1 MLKTRY
7 SFLKPAGF
15 EDLELTVHI
24 CRQSGQVRIEE
35 DVAALL
41 NQEEHQKVLIQ
52 GNRKSPLHAV
62 FQANRLYLSLAGD
75 HFVLEEKPSWID
87 LMEDEEHGG
96 EIHARMPSKVLQVH
110 ASKDQRVKAG
120 ELLFILESMKMET
133 RIEAPFDAVVLEVLA
148 EEGQMLA
155 ADQLMIRLEKTE

>member
-7 SFLKPAGF
+7 SLIKPAGF
-15 EDLELTVHI
+15 EDLDLIIHI
-24 CRQSGQVRIEE
+24 CRQSGRIRIDEE
-35 DVAALL
+35 AAAIL
-41 NQEEHQKVLIQ
+41 NRAEGGQKLIHR
-52 GNRKSPLHAV
+52 NRKTPLHAA

-75 HFVLEEKPSWID
+75 HFVLEEKPSWMD
-87 LMEDEEHGG
+87 LMADEEHGG
-96 EIHARMPSKVLQVH
+96 EIHAKMPSKVLQVH
-110 ASKDQRVKAG
+110 AVKNQSVQAG

-155 ADQLMIRLEKTE
+155 ADQLLIRLEKSE